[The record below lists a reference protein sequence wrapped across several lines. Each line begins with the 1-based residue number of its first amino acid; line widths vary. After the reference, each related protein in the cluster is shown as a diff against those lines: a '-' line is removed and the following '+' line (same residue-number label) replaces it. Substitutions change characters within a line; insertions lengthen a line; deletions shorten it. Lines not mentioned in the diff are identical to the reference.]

1 MNMASPVY
9 TPSTEPERNAQAY
22 IRNLG
27 RKLAWMQRL
36 NAAKKK
42 ESQNHD

>member
-1 MNMASPVY
+1 MSMATPTY
-9 TPSTEPERNAQAY
+9 NPSTEPERSAQAH

-42 ESQNHD
+42 ESQNHE